1 MDVNQEILQRLTRV
15 ETKID
20 IFASAKDTANEALQI
35 SKESHKRI
43 DKIEKMIWFLVST
56 VLGSLIVSVMGFIV
70 RGGTQ

>member
-1 MDVNQEILQRLTRV
+1 MDAEQEILQRLTRV

-35 SKESHKRI
+35 SKDSHRRI

-56 VLGSLIVSVMGFIV
+56 VLSSIIISVIGIIFK
-70 RGGTQ
+70 GGLQ